1 MLPPISPETHPTR
14 RSNSVRRARRAGLL
28 LGALLLGCVETAL
41 AHAEQGPH
49 IPLVAAIETGEYL
62 ARDDRTGT
70 DLWRHGWTIERHIQP
85 DGATLRVRQEGR
97 GRRGRSAPTVW
108 VAEMHVTLLGGDYR
122 LSSRR
127 EVRDAQDALVET
139 EQRDLDSTTGAGL
152 VAIRDA
158 RSGRT
163 SVRRIRV
170 TRTSVDLEMLPVE
183 LRLLP
188 GRPDQRIRFELI
200 MAEGEVVG
208 MEATI
213 VGREV
218 VEVPAGTFEC
228 YRIELAATGAL
239 GLVAGLVLPKTTL
252 WHTVAPPHVWVKHR
266 GPEEGVG
273 SRTILREL
281 TRFERQ
287 AE

>member
-1 MLPPISPETHPTR
+1 MSLPISRKTRPTR
-14 RSNSVRRARRAGLL
+14 WSDRARRAGML
-28 LGALLLGCVETAL
+28 LGTLLLGCVETDL
-41 AHAEQGPH
+41 THAEQRPH
-49 IPLVAAIETGEYL
+49 IPPVAAIETGEYL
-62 ARDDRTGT
+62 ARDDRSGT
-70 DLWRHGWTIERHIQP
+70 DLWRHGWTIERHNQP
-85 DGATLRVRQEGR
+85 DGVTLRVQQEGQ
-97 GRRGRSAPTVW
+97 GRRGHSAPTVW
-108 VAEMHVTLLGGDYR
+108 VAEMHVTLRGSGYR

-127 EVRDAQDALVET
+127 EVHDAQGALVET
-139 EQRDLDSTTGAGL
+139 EERDLDSTTGAGL
-152 VAIRDA
+152 VTIRDA

-163 SVRRIRV
+163 SVRRVRV
-170 TRTSVDLEMLPVE
+170 TRTSVDLEMLSVE

-188 GRPDQRIRFELI
+188 GRADKRTRFELI
-200 MAEGEVVG
+200 MAEGETVG

-266 GPEEGVG
+266 GSEGGVG
-273 SRTILREL
+273 SRTIIREL

-287 AE
+287 GE